1 LQIFKKMIQD
11 KFGQLIFNESDLVD
25 FVMQGHDLPSL
36 NQVLVDTSV
45 DLEKASL
52 LLDCVPALINYDT
65 LNDPTETL
73 EDFDR
78 RLQQTWYMPQQYKD
92 MDIAQYILNLCN
104 TDAEL
109 QRCGQELLLYQERDL
124 FALLRFLKY
133 LVDTMTDN
141 HVIWGVG
148 RGSSVASYV
157 LYKLGV
163 HRIDSMFYDLDPHEF
178 LR

>member
-1 LQIFKKMIQD
+1 MIQD
-11 KFGQLIFNESDLVD
+11 KFGQLVFNESDVVD
-25 FVMQGHDLPSL
+25 LVMQGRDVASL
-36 NQVLVDTSV
+36 NRMLVDATV
-45 DLEKASL
+45 DLEKAAV

-65 LNDPTETL
+65 LNNPAETL
-73 EDFDR
+73 EEFDR
-78 RLQQTWYMPQQYKD
+78 RLQQTWHMPAQYRD
-92 MDIAQYILNLCN
+92 MDIAQYILSLCN

-124 FALLRFLKY
+124 FNLLRFLKY

-141 HVIWGVG
+141 QVIWGVG

-163 HRIDSMFYDLDPHEF
+163 HRIDSMFYDLDPREF

>member
-1 LQIFKKMIQD
+1 MIQD
-11 KFGQLIFNESDLVD
+11 KFGQMVFAEDDVVDL
-25 FVMQGHDLPSL
+25 VMQGRDVQSIS
-36 NQVLVDTSV
+36 NMLVDATV
-45 DLEKASL
+45 DLEKSAV

-65 LNDPTETL
+65 LMDPMESL

-78 RLQQTWYMPQQYKD
+78 RLQQSWHMPQEYKD
-92 MDIAQYILNLCN
+92 MDIAQHILELCK

-124 FALLRFLKY
+124 FNLLRFLKY
-133 LVDTMTDN
+133 LVDTMKEN
-141 HVIWGVG
+141 QVIWGVG

-157 LYKLGV
+157 LYKLEV

>member
-1 LQIFKKMIQD
+1 MKQD
-11 KFGQLIFNESDLVD
+11 KFGQMIFAEDDVVDL
-25 FVMQGHDLPSL
+25 VMQGRHVESMS
-36 NQVLVDTSV
+36 NMMVDASV
-45 DLEKASL
+45 NLEKSAL
-52 LLDCVPALINYDT
+52 LLECVPSLINYDT
-65 LNDPTETL
+65 LVDLSESL
-73 EDFDR
+73 ENFDR
-78 RLQQTWYMPQQYKD
+78 RLQQTWHMPQQYKD
-92 MDIAQYILNLCN
+92 MDIAQYILNLCK

-124 FALLRFLKY
+124 FDLLRFLKY

-163 HRIDSMFYDLDPHEF
+163 HRIDSMFYDLDPSEF

>member
-1 LQIFKKMIQD
+1 MKQD
-11 KFGQLIFNESDLVD
+11 KFGQMIFAEDDVIDL
-25 FVMQGHDLPSL
+25 VMQGRHIESMS
-36 NQVLVDTSV
+36 NMMVDASV
-45 DLEKASL
+45 NLEKSAL
-52 LLDCVPALINYDT
+52 LLECVPSLINYDT
-65 LNDPTETL
+65 LVDLTESL

-78 RLQQTWYMPQQYKD
+78 RLQQTWHMPQQYKD
-92 MDIAQYILNLCN
+92 MDIAQYVLDLCK

-124 FALLRFLKY
+124 FNLLKFLKY

-163 HRIDSMFYDLDPHEF
+163 HKIDSMFYDLDPSEF